1 MPRHFRLLAAAVLPL
16 TWAAP
21 ASAATPAPESSSAP
35 ASPSA
40 PASAAAP
47 AATAGTFACDYWFVA
62 WSGGFIADLTIVNH
76 GPAVNGWT
84 ARWTMRTATGNIAAW
99 QARMEQ
105 PDPFTLTAT
114 NVSYNAIIDTGR
126 SVRFGW
132 TASAASTEVPVDL
145 TVNGTPC

>member
-1 MPRHFRLLAAAVLPL
+1 MSRHFRLLAAAVLPL

-21 ASAATPAPESSSAP
+21 AAASAP
-35 ASPSA
+35 ASTPA
-40 PASAAAP
+40 PASVAAP
-47 AATAGTFACDYWFVA
+47 TAAATAGTFACDYWFVA

-76 GPAVNGWT
+76 GPVVNGWT
-84 ARWTMRTATGNIAAW
+84 ARWTMRAATGNVAAW

-105 PDPFTLTAT
+105 PDPFTMTAT

-132 TASAASTEVPVDL
+132 TASAASTEVPVDV